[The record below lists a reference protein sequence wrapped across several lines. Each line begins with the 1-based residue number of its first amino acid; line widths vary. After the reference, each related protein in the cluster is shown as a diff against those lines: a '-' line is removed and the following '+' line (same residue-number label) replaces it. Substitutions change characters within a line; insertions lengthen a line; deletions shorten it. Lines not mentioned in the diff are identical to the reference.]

1 MQFLSILSR
10 YLKALV
16 AVTLFTVFGVTVSN
30 SNAERQDNNKTY
42 RLVSE
47 IKICLLQCRR
57 AEKNFMMRYDRASA
71 EEFAHEVKITK
82 NYLARLRSVSS
93 DKIIL
98 RLLDDINAEMTIY
111 RNAFQ
116 DIKGLYDSAT
126 FGPVSD
132 SSISKITNEVALM
145 AEPTATPS
153 SVATTKSL
161 VAAARNLEYY
171 INISPKNTTPLI
183 SILQARRWEKNFQER
198 YDRLTAAADSK
209 SILCIKNIKQE
220 ISKIRDWSQSKDL
233 RVKSGTI
240 TPQLGL
246 ALERYEAN
254 LVQLCSNLDAYH
266 IKKKQMVRSARTLE
280 KAVQIISGKLFD
292 KTTENEI
299 DGIYYFSPKMPIHGQ
314 PQGNYHDVGSLILK
328 QPSGYGYRHC
338 KNWMQFYFDKD
349 GYYIKENLISSIYFH
364 IWIRTINN
372 SIDVGYEKEGKYSGG
387 AGGMDDFISIE
398 YDDSKG
404 YSNKNGCSLITG
416 KIKMAC
422 SASGEDIYKYAIKL
436 SRHSGYPSIVM
447 EPNQYSFVIMNPY
460 RDSIL
465 KSIDSDDDGLNDYEE
480 MFVYYSNP
488 YDNDTDGD
496 GLSDRTEVMKG
507 TSPNNNDLYSGG
519 VIKGVNDTP
528 HIDHYKDIDGDW
540 IVDKEKKYEN
550 TKFTLHGNL
559 IIRNG
564 GCLTLENSILEMNRK
579 DTGKRIYVDKGS
591 ILNVKK
597 TKIDLN
603 ETSHWYK
610 IVEGRK
616 VETGSDFDI
625 YGTLN
630 LREGILKNGLGIK
643 VYEGS
648 KTVISNS
655 HILNCYHLSYEGES
669 DSKIESSVIST
680 FIGISIYC
688 KSASPVIKD
697 TVLSVEYSGV
707 GIYCFRSSPSIDN
720 SKITV
725 CEDEDSDG
733 SALILVADS
742 HPVISNTQFNTIRV
756 SQDKTSSIVFN

>member
-1 MQFLSILSR
+1 M
-10 YLKALV
+10 V
-16 AVTLFTVFGVTVSN
+16 VTLFTVFGVTVSN
-30 SNAERQDNNKTY
+30 STAERQDNNKY

-57 AEKNFMMRYDRASA
+57 AEKNFMMRHDRASA
-71 EEFAHEVKITK
+71 EEFAHEVMIII

-126 FGPVSD
+126 FGSVSD
-132 SSISKITNEVALM
+132 SSISKITDEVALM

-171 INISPKNTTPLI
+171 INISPKNSTPLI

-209 SILCIKNIKQE
+209 SILCIKKIKQE
-220 ISKIRDWSQSKDL
+220 ISKIRDWSQSQDL

-280 KAVQIISGKLFD
+280 KAVQIISRNLFD
-292 KTTENEI
+292 NTTENEI

-314 PQGNYHDVGSLILK
+314 PQGNYHDVGSLILN

-364 IWIRTINN
+364 IWIRTVNN

-398 YDDSKG
+398 YDESKG

-496 GLSDRTEVMKG
+496 GLSDRTEVMRG

-540 IVDKEKKYEN
+540 IVDKEEKYEN

-630 LREGILKNGLGIK
+630 LREGILQNGLGIK

-720 SKITV
+720 SKIIV

-733 SALILVADS
+733 SALTLVADS

-756 SQDKTSSIVFN
+756 SQDKTSSIVFK